1 MGLSKDKQCTDNQ
14 SHSVMA
20 TPQGTTVDGFETQF
34 GTNHLSHFLLFN
46 LLKPLFLNNTN
57 NNSSSTP
64 ARIVS
69 VSSLGH
75 RIAPTR
81 PHDLNFSEPD
91 SYSPWVAYGQAKTA
105 NIHLANGIT
114 HRYGSSSSNGARK
127 INALSLHPGGIM
139 TGLQV
144 HLPDEQVKVW
154 QEDPNMN
161 KYLKSV
167 EQGAATSVY
176 AALGKE
182 FEGKG
187 ALYLSDCAV
196 QGPFKLEDPMAT
208 GDEGYAKWA
217 FDREAEDLL
226 WEKSLEM
233 VGLGK
238 EE

>member
-1 MGLSKDKQCTDNQ
+1 
-14 SHSVMA
+14 MA

-46 LLKPLFLNNTN
+46 LLKPLLLASATPSS
-57 NNSSSTP
+57 NSRVIT
-64 ARIVS
+64 

-81 PHDLNFSEPD
+81 PHDFNFSEPD
-91 SYSPWVAYGQAKTA
+91 SYQPWVSYGQAKTA
-105 NIHLANGIT
+105 NIHLANGIS
-114 HRYGSSSSNGARK
+114 RRFGSQNLWG
-127 INALSLHPGGIM
+127 LSLHPGGIM

-144 HLPDEQVKVW
+144 HLPEEQVQGWK
-154 QEDPNMN
+154 EDKAMSL
-161 KYLKSV
+161 YLKSPA
-167 EQGAATSVY
+167 QGAATSVY

-187 ALYLSDCAV
+187 LLYLSDCQA
-196 QGPFKLEDPMAT
+196 QGPFQGTDPMSAT
-208 GDEGYAKWA
+208 DEGYATWA
-217 FDREAEDLL
+217 FDQKAEDEL
-226 WEKSLEM
+226 WKQSLEM